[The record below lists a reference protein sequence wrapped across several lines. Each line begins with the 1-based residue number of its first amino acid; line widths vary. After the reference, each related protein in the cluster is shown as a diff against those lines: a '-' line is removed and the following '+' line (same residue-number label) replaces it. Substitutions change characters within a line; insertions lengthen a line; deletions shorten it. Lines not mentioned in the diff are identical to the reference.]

1 MQTNEELPSFSMEF
15 DFDTLPKESNT
26 GESVLNIDEVKKQSR
41 FAALTES
48 NLNEILEE
56 GQAKTTRYATNFG
69 IKVFKGKTLILNYF
83 VIKVYRKV
91 LPNLSLKYERNSSQR
106 KLVIQLTT
114 FLLQHFSFHY
124 FTYGYFLTF
133 RLGH

>member
-56 GQAKTTRYATNFG
+56 GQAKTTRYATSIG
-69 IKVFKGKTLILNYF
+69 IKVFKGKTL
-83 VIKVYRKV
+83 
-91 LPNLSLKYERNSSQR
+91 
-106 KLVIQLTT
+106 
-114 FLLQHFSFHY
+114 
-124 FTYGYFLTF
+124 
-133 RLGH
+133 